1 MFLFVQPSQ
10 VFFGMQTNS
19 LKVPEIPVTQL
30 FCMEAFGG
38 GGGQGGQKN
47 RKMGFFRTP
56 QNCYFVMVKVPKT
69 QVPLDGPII
78 YPEKVKRKCF
88 L

>member
-19 LKVPEIPVTQL
+19 LKVPEILVTEL
-30 FCMEAFGG
+30 FCMEAFV

-47 RKMGFFRTP
+47 RKMRFFRTP
-56 QNCYFVMVKVPKT
+56 KIVILSCMVKVPKT
-69 QVPLDGPII
+69 QVPIDSPII
-78 YPEKVKRKCF
+78 YLEK
-88 L
+88 